1 MLYYTCKKKTTKDF
15 FIMTINL
22 NDYRFECSCGE
33 RFLQIAHAV
42 SCRKCRVYSLGNTC
56 LYVVDRSPG
65 FMGEL
70 VYGRFPTEEEV
81 AEYEAIAAIE
91 REETRRYIALCE
103 GEGELYEQIVAER
116 AAADA
121 VVAAELAIDQMY
133 MVQDELSGY

>member
-1 MLYYTCKKKTTKDF
+1 
-15 FIMTINL
+15 MTINL
-22 NDYRFECSCGE
+22 NDYHFECSCGE
-33 RFLQIAHAV
+33 RYRQAAHAV
-42 SCRKCRVYSLGNTC
+42 SCRKCRVYSYGGRC
-56 LYVVDRSPG
+56 LYVVDTRSD
-65 FMGEL
+65 EL

-121 VVAAELAIDQMY
+121 VVAAELAVDQMY
-133 MVQDELSGY
+133 ILQDELSGY